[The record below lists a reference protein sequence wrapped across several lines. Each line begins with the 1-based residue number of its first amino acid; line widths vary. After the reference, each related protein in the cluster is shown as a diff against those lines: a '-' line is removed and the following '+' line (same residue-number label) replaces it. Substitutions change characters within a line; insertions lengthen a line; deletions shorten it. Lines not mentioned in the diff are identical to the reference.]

1 MRVDQNKLQTTKKLY
16 KKVNILPRNVELEKK
31 IINLENQLQEKHE
44 TIFQKDKNRYDKEI
58 DQMLDKVAFA
68 QN

>member
-1 MRVDQNKLQTTKKLY
+1 MRVDQNKLQITEKLY